1 MVFCVSFNSI
11 RGIVHFV
18 FLFYHRGLARF
29 ICIVSFVK
37 QTKLRSPF
45 LLYLFVDLNSIHW
58 PFPPFSILHFV
69 LFSFGLNF
77 GKQMTYISTITFG
90 FMLLPFP
97 SQAVLN
103 TKTTYY
109 IWIFGNPYQD
119 HHFYHITIITLIFTT
134 PCVLIQCI
142 IVNRNRIFMQSF
154 MTYFITQCNCNA
166 PIELATDLPVC
177 PFNKTII

>member
-77 GKQMTYISTITFG
+77 GKQMTYISTITSG

-103 TKTTYY
+103 AKTTYY

-142 IVNRNRIFMQSF
+142 IKVKWDICKQKQNIHA
-154 MTYFITQCNCNA
+154 I
-166 PIELATDLPVC
+166 IHDLFYHAVQL
-177 PFNKTII
+177 